1 MYVIPQYPQGARN
14 QEASLKG
21 QEKIEVDYRKK
32 AQFKHKQGDSSKTWQ
47 RMHILLCLIHVAKA
61 RYEYINLQKYLC

>member
-32 AQFKHKQGDSSKTWQ
+32 AQFKHKQGDSSKMRH
-47 RMHILLCLIHVAKA
+47 RMHILL
-61 RYEYINLQKYLC
+61 